1 MKILTNPMFL
11 LGICS
16 LMLVIAKLIFK
27 LDYMGTLEI
36 ISYHINNF
44 RNKTN
49 NKLLKIPFFVYF
61 ILPLILAIA
70 ISRIKI
76 ADNNIVGNITVVLS
90 ILTSM
95 LFTILTLLIDFKGKL
110 EERNNG
116 NGPKVIRLKNLIKE
130 IYYTIM
136 FEIIVS
142 VILLLL
148 TFIFMITNQIGCTIS
163 VIIYYLLFLFI
174 FNLLIVLNRIFR
186 IYEEIL
192 K

>member
-49 NKLLKIPFFVYF
+49 NKLLKVPFFVYF

-130 IYYTIM
+130 IYYAIM

-142 VILLLL
+142 VLLLLL

>member
-1 MKILTNPMFL
+1 MKILINPIFL
-11 LGICS
+11 LGICF
-16 LMLVIAKLIFK
+16 LILIIVKLIFK
-27 LDYMGTLEI
+27 LDYMGNLEI
-36 ISYHINNF
+36 IRYHINNF
-44 RNKTN
+44 RSKNN
-49 NKLLKIPFFVYF
+49 NKLLKIPFFIYF
-61 ILPLILAIA
+61 ILPLILAVA
-70 ISRIKI
+70 VSRIKVP
-76 ADNNIVGNITVVLS
+76 DKDIVENITVVLS

-110 EERNNG
+110 EERTNS
-116 NGPKVIRLKNLIKE
+116 NGPKVIRLKNLIRE

-142 VILLLL
+142 VLLLLL
-148 TFIFMITNQIGCTIS
+148 TFIFMMTNQASYIIS

-174 FNLLIVLNRIFR
+174 FNLLIVLNRIFK

>member
-1 MKILTNPMFL
+1 MKILTNPMFWV
-11 LGICS
+11 GICF
-16 LMLVIAKLIFK
+16 LILITVKLIFK
-27 LDYMGTLEI
+27 LDYMGNFEI
-36 ISYHINNF
+36 IRYHIDNF
-44 RNKTN
+44 RNKNN
-49 NKLLKIPFFVYF
+49 NKLLIIPFFIYF

-70 ISRIKI
+70 VSRIKV
-76 ADNNIVGNITVVLS
+76 ADKNIVENITVVLS

-95 LFTILTLLIDFKGKL
+95 LFTILALLIDFKGKL
-110 EERNNG
+110 EQRTNNG
-116 NGPKVIRLKNLIKE
+116 PQNIRIKNLIRE

-142 VILLLL
+142 VLLLLL
-148 TFIFMITNQIGCTIS
+148 TFIFSITDQIDYIIS

-174 FNLLIVLNRIFR
+174 FNLLIVLNRIFK

>member
-49 NKLLKIPFFVYF
+49 NKLLKVPFFVYF

-142 VILLLL
+142 VLLLLL